1 MSDPARVSDA
11 AAGVP
16 RPRAPS
22 RQLFALK
29 VTECAWCGKRAV
41 EGMWDDLDVV
51 LHTFVTGRRHFITHS
66 ICPTCF
72 EEYGRGSPY
81 PQSWRSSN
89 STSLVFA

>member
-11 AAGVP
+11 AAGAP

-29 VTECAWCGKRAV
+29 VTVCAWCDKRAV

-51 LHTFVTGRRHFITHS
+51 LHTFVTGQRHFITHS
-66 ICPTCF
+66 ICPACF
-72 EEYGRGSPY
+72 EEYGRGARY
-81 PQSWRSSN
+81 PPS
-89 STSLVFA
+89 